1 MWRALTRLFVGIGL
15 TQCALFVSGLLIA
28 RLLGP
33 LGRGQI
39 ASAMLVVTLA
49 SFVIANSGS
58 SLVNLHVSRGA
69 NVLATSSNAMQ
80 AMLPISLVV
89 CTAAALVLGWA
100 GMPPVVVVG
109 GGVSSFLFAVIPV
122 QMGVLAGCRRY
133 ASTALLQFL
142 PPGLY
147 SLVLGVLLI
156 LRTFTVETVMYAWY
170 LSALV
175 GAIVGYLLVKAAS
188 SRVSPSSVRV
198 RSASSIRRRGLRG
211 LLSLHSP
218 LESFRLDQLLVVSLG
233 SNSALGYYVAGLSL
247 ANLPKLLGQV
257 LATVVPARLSSSPGA
272 VKSVVAAVLAPF
284 VGGLLIAPLAPWAIT
299 LLFGGQFNDVRV
311 VAALL
316 CVAGGA
322 MGSRKVLN
330 EVLRFKGQDGI
341 AAKTELAVSV
351 VYLLLVVLTYRVW
364 GLLGAATALL
374 IASLGSAA
382 LGGLFAR
389 RAYRSKGAAT
399 EAGGNGLALIW
410 SARRG

>member
-1 MWRALTRLFVGIGL
+1 
-15 TQCALFVSGLLIA
+15 
-28 RLLGP
+28 
-33 LGRGQI
+33 
-39 ASAMLVVTLA
+39 
-49 SFVIANSGS
+49 
-58 SLVNLHVSRGA
+58 
-69 NVLATSSNAMQ
+69 
-80 AMLPISLVV
+80 
-89 CTAAALVLGWA
+89 
-100 GMPPVVVVG
+100 MPPVVVVG